1 MIRSSACIKHHRL
14 GSALAAVCLGLV
26 FLSPASVPAQGVPS
40 DPARMLDDLAR
51 KQAPV
56 ASPAPT
62 MSDQPAASP
71 GRQPGLGA
79 DELSRLG
86 LAPIDPA
93 LLPKLEDVHGDA
105 SPGSDSSVGAT
116 LLAAAAFVLGVF
128 VLGRVL
134 R

>member
-1 MIRSSACIKHHRL
+1 MFRSSACIKHFRL
-14 GSALAAVCLGLV
+14 CSALAAVCLGLA
-26 FLSPASVPAQGVPS
+26 FLTPASVQAQGVPS
-40 DPARMLDDLAR
+40 DPARTLDALAR
-51 KQAPV
+51 RQA
-56 ASPAPT
+56 PAPT
-62 MSDQPAASP
+62 MSEQPASSP

-105 SPGSDSSVGAT
+105 SPVSDSSVGAT
-116 LLAAAAFVLGVF
+116 LLAAAVFVLGVF